1 MRKYFLAT
9 SMSDRINFDTDAE
22 QFGEECA
29 TIVLSAGNTPKLS
42 LNIFKK
48 HREAF
53 MEGIEVD
60 DVEEATARFKHA
72 FSKGW
77 KEIREA

>member
-9 SMSDRINFDTDAE
+9 SMSDRINFDTEAE

-29 TIVLSAGNTPKLS
+29 TIGNTPKLS
-42 LNIFKK
+42 LSIFKE

-60 DVEEATARFKHA
+60 DVEEAIARFKHA

-77 KEIREA
+77 KSVSTCK